1 MSHTDDKG
9 PLLDQL
15 RELPVEVTL
24 EQVGHMVAAFPLAT
38 GLTAWLATLKTNLNT
53 ILMTITGTLLVA
65 TGIHVFS
72 GGGPATTATTVPPAV
87 MEPRPEAPLPAEP
100 EEAPAVVLAI
110 PAEETAAQSKS
121 APPAA
126 DAPAPADIL
135 PPVGPPADPAPTP
148 EPAPPTPVA
157 VQGPPAPDAT
167 DRQAKGTNERR
178 FDLRDFIG
186 IKVMNN
192 MDVTLE
198 IGDFAVIATGD
209 EDVLQQ
215 LDVQVKE
222 QLLQLDYRIIGRSR
236 RTCGPVDFTV
246 RMPLVHVLEVMGS
259 GSVQAAELPTTSK
272 LDLSV
277 MGSGNITLGRV
288 PDATALNVM
297 VRGSGNIHL
306 KEVGTT
312 GTADLNVVGSGNAD
326 VGRIAQAGSLLVR
339 VAGSGTAACAGVNV
353 SGTTTMNVTGSG
365 DLTISGTT
373 SRVEVTV
380 TGSGNVHAN
389 ELKAN
394 GGTVAVTGSG
404 DAFVHSE
411 GPLQLTTKGS
421 GTIHTTGSAGGNAP
435 RGVGEGP
442 Y

>member
-1 MSHTDDKG
+1 MSHTDDKA

-53 ILMTITGTLLVA
+53 ILMTITGTLLVG
-65 TGIHVFS
+65 TGIHLFS
-72 GGGPATTATTVPPAV
+72 GGDPATITATVPPAE
-87 MEPRPEAPLPAEP
+87 MEPRLEAPLPAET
-100 EEAPAVVLAI
+100 EEAPAVVLTF
-110 PAEETAAQSKS
+110 PKETAVETKS
-121 APPAA
+121 APPPV
-126 DAPAPADIL
+126 DAPASSEPAAPL
-135 PPVGPPADPAPTP
+135 APPADPAPTS
-148 EPAPPTPVA
+148 APPVPTAIPDPV
-157 VQGPPAPDAT
+157 PPPVPVERTEA
-167 DRQAKGTNERR
+167 TNERR

-186 IKVMNN
+186 IKVINN
-192 MDVTLE
+192 MNVALE
-198 IGDFAVIATGD
+198 IGDFAVIATGE

-215 LDVQVKE
+215 LDVQVKD
-222 QLLQLDYRIIGRSR
+222 QLLQLDYLIVGRSR
-236 RTCGPVDFTV
+236 RSCGPVDFTV
-246 RMPLVHVLEVMGS
+246 RMPLVQVLEVMGS
-259 GSVQAAELPTTSK
+259 GSVKATELPTTAK

-277 MGSGNITLGRV
+277 MGSGNISLGRV

-297 VRGSGNIHL
+297 VRGSGNIHM

-339 VAGSGTAACAGVNV
+339 VAGSGTAVCEGVNV
-353 SGTTTMNVTGSG
+353 SGTTSMNVTGSG

-394 GGTVAVTGSG
+394 GGTVAITGSG
-404 DAFVHSE
+404 DAYVNSE

-435 RGVGEGP
+435 RGVGKGP